1 MLRAPDQSFLG
12 EQLNSLDRKGESTME
27 RVKCY
32 PQILMI
38 IATLVLC
45 GFVFP
50 ALIHAADLTVTL
62 RHDEF
67 YPSEEEGLWA
77 ATVRFNHPVFPS
89 DAGASIKVTGDGK
102 DESFE
107 LLDQTT
113 FAKAKE
119 ASRGFVIRSEKKST
133 EPAKIVIVVQ
143 KGLADSTGRQV
154 LARDHRYEFSSIE
167 KIAVSDISTFY
178 RSPTDKIGRA
188 HV

>member
-1 MLRAPDQSFLG
+1 MA
-12 EQLNSLDRKGESTME
+12 

-89 DAGASIKVTGDGK
+89 DAGASIKVTRDGK

-143 KGLADSTGRQV
+143 KGLATRQGGKSWRATTDTSSPV
-154 LARDHRYEFSSIE
+154 SKKLLFRTFPPFTAPRRTRGFSS
-167 KIAVSDISTFY
+167 
-178 RSPTDKIGRA
+178 R
-188 HV
+188 